1 MKARAPASAAPPE
14 PAVLAPRPP
23 GPRAW
28 ILVALALVVAGV
40 IFGQRLHRPLEQ
52 GGDAYSDANAMLA
65 GKNFVERGFAKLHFL
80 PVVVP
85 DPSTPVQPDEYY
97 THYPPGADLLNGMLR
112 SLGVRRV
119 SSWRAFSACV
129 SLAGLLFW
137 FLGLRRVFGEAAAV
151 AGVWAYALNFSFIW
165 LGDSIHHYGYSD
177 FLRSLAFWLGV
188 KHADDDARPLDTA
201 LLALTLFAQSL
212 LAFDYLPATH
222 VFLLMIGATGFRGA
236 RLKRLLLFAAMPVLG
251 VGLHLVQNAWA
262 LGGGASFADMRG
274 AFLERA
280 FASGTGDFQ
289 HFTVLGLLRTFLW
302 DTQQLMGVG
311 VGAIAGFALFG
322 VAAWSV
328 TAPPGP
334 RERGLRV
341 AGAFAVSCLLW
352 FVLMHQH
359 AGEHPYSDRQLLP
372 LASLAFALGLV
383 GIWNLSSRL
392 SRRLAVA
399 LTAIAAVALI
409 AEGYLGYANDAN
421 RRTLTSRSFQVAYA
435 RREDL
440 PPGARVASNIP
451 APAPPCLELVIQRR
465 AKRARNLA
473 ELRTAYPPGTEV
485 VYLYSPDAPI
495 DRPLLDFLHS
505 GHILKMDEKGVA
517 VAITVPA
524 EEPETP

>member
-1 MKARAPASAAPPE
+1 MKSRAAAAAAPVE
-14 PAVLAPRPP
+14 PAAFATRPA
-23 GPRAW
+23 GPLTWA
-28 ILVALALVVAGV
+28 LVALALVVTGV
-40 IFGQRLHRPLEQ
+40 IFAGRIHRPLEQ

-65 GKNFVERGFAKLHFL
+65 GKNFVERGFAALHFL

-85 DPSTPVQPDEYY
+85 DPSRPVQPDEYY
-97 THYPPGADLLNGMLR
+97 THYPPGADLLNGVLR
-112 SLGVRRV
+112 SLGLRRV
-119 SSWRAFSACV
+119 SSWRAFSAIV

-137 FLGLRRVFGEAAAV
+137 FLALRRVFGDAVAV
-151 AGVWAYALNFSFIW
+151 AGVWVYALDFSFIW

-188 KHADDDARPLDTA
+188 KHADDDVRPLHTV
-201 LLALTLFAQSL
+201 LLAVTLFAQSL
-212 LAFDYLPATH
+212 LAYDYLPATH
-222 VFLLMIGATGFRGA
+222 VLLLMIGATGFRGV
-236 RLKRLLLFAAMPVLG
+236 RLRRLLLFAAMPVLG
-251 VGLHLVQNAWA
+251 VGLHLAQNAWA
-262 LGGGASFADMRG
+262 LGGGASFTDMRG

-289 HFTVLGLLRTFLW
+289 HFTPLGLLRTFLW

-311 VGAIAGFALFG
+311 LGAIAGFALFG

-334 RERGLRV
+334 RERGLKV

-372 LASLAFALGLV
+372 LAALGFALGLT
-383 GIWNLSSRL
+383 GIWALASRF
-392 SRRLAVA
+392 SRRLAVV
-399 LTAIAAVALI
+399 LTTIAAVALV

-421 RRTLTSRSFQVAYA
+421 RRALTSRSFLVAYA
-435 RREDL
+435 RRSDL
-440 PPGARVASNIP
+440 PPGCVVASNIP

-465 AKRARNLA
+465 AKKARNLT
-473 ELRTAYPPGTEV
+473 ELRTAYPPGSEV
-485 VYLYSPDAPI
+485 VFLYSPDAPI
-495 DRPLLDFLHS
+495 DRALIDFLH
-505 GHILKMDEKGVA
+505 GGRILKMDDKGVA

-524 EEPETP
+524 EEPATP